1 MVKNLDDQGA
11 VGGSSLGS
19 RVDRGGVEGGFEVS
33 SEVGVKKV
41 GSGEERRGVVCFRFV
56 VDGKVAVQEC
66 TAGD

>member
-1 MVKNLDDQGA
+1 MVKNREDLGA

-56 VDGKVAVQEC
+56 VDGKFAVQEC

>member
-1 MVKNLDDQGA
+1 MKNREDLGA

-19 RVDRGGVEGGFEVS
+19 RVDRGGVEGGFDVS

-41 GSGEERRGVVCFRFV
+41 GSGEERRGVVCLRFV
-56 VDGKVAVQEC
+56 VDGRVAVQEC